1 MVEAALIF
9 SDLNTPFLV
18 LTSIA
23 LFFVAAVAE
32 IGGGYMVWKW
42 LRERKG
48 VLFGILGGTVLF
60 IYGVIPTF
68 QPAQFGRVY
77 AYGGIFI
84 ITSILWGM
92 FVDKEARSIRDI
104 WICNCRNRRSYN
116 ILRPTI
122 DAID

>member
-1 MVEAALIF
+1 VVETALIL
-9 SDLNTPFLV
+9 SDLNTTFFV

-23 LFFVAAVAE
+23 LFFIAAIAE

-48 VLFGILGGTVLF
+48 VLFGILGGIVLF

-77 AYGGIFI
+77 AAYGGIFI
-84 ITSILWGM
+84 ISSILWGM
-92 FVDKEARSIRDI
+92 
-104 WICNCRNRRSYN
+104 
-116 ILRPTI
+116 LI
-122 DAID
+122 DRKKPDRYEVIGSVIAVTGAVIIFYSPR

>member
-1 MVEAALIF
+1 MVETALIL
-9 SDLNTPFLV
+9 SELNTSFAAV

-23 LFFVAAVAE
+23 LFFVAAIAE

-48 VLFGILGGTVLF
+48 VLFGILGGIVLF

-77 AYGGIFI
+77 AAYGGIFI
-84 ITSILWGM
+84 ISSILWGM
-92 FVDKEARSIRDI
+92 LVDRKKPDRYEVIGSVIAVMGAMIIFYSPR
-104 WICNCRNRRSYN
+104 
-116 ILRPTI
+116 
-122 DAID
+122 

>member
-1 MVEAALIF
+1 MVETALIL
-9 SDLNTPFLV
+9 SDPNTTFFV

-23 LFFVAAVAE
+23 LFFVAAIVE

-48 VLFGILGGTVLF
+48 VLFGILGGIVLF

-77 AYGGIFI
+77 AAYGGIFI
-84 ITSILWGM
+84 ISSILWGM
-92 FVDKEARSIRDI
+92 
-104 WICNCRNRRSYN
+104 
-116 ILRPTI
+116 LI
-122 DAID
+122 DRKKPDRYEVIGSVIAVTGAVIIFYSPR

>member
-1 MVEAALIF
+1 MVETALIL
-9 SDLNTPFLV
+9 SELNTSFVV

-32 IGGGYMVWKW
+32 IGGGYMIWKW

-48 VLFGILGGTVLF
+48 VLFGILGGIVLF

-77 AYGGIFI
+77 AD
-84 ITSILWGM
+84 LWGNIYCI
-92 FVDKEARSIRDI
+92 FNSLGNFCGQEEARQV
-104 WICNCRNRRSYN
+104 
-116 ILRPTI
+116 
-122 DAID
+122 

>member
-9 SDLNTPFLV
+9 SDLNTPFFV

-32 IGGGYMVWKW
+32 IGGGYMIWKW

-48 VLFGILGGTVLF
+48 VIFGIVGGIVLF
-60 IYGVIPTF
+60 VYGVIPTF

-77 AYGGIFI
+77 AAYGGIFI
-84 ITSILWGM
+84 ISSILWGM
-92 FVDKEARSIRDI
+92 FVDRKKPDRYEVIGSIIAVMGALIIFYSPR
-104 WICNCRNRRSYN
+104 
-116 ILRPTI
+116 
-122 DAID
+122 

>member
-1 MVEAALIF
+1 MVEAALIL
-9 SDLNTPFLV
+9 SDQNTAFFV
-18 LTSIA
+18 LTSIT

-48 VLFGILGGTVLF
+48 MLFGIIGGIVLF

-77 AYGGIFI
+77 AAYGGIFI
-84 ITSILWGM
+84 ISSILWGM
-92 FVDKEARSIRDI
+92 I
-104 WICNCRNRRSYN
+104 
-116 ILRPTI
+116 I
-122 DAID
+122 DRKKPDRYEVIGSVIAVMGAVIIFYSPR

>member
-1 MVEAALIF
+1 VVETELML
-9 SDLNTPFLV
+9 SELNTNLVV
-18 LTSIA
+18 LTSVV

-48 VLFGILGGTVLF
+48 VLFGILGGIVLF

-77 AYGGIFI
+77 AAYGGIFI
-84 ITSILWGM
+84 VSSILWGM
-92 FVDKEARSIRDI
+92 LVDKKKPDRYEVIGSLIAVMGAVIIFYSPR
-104 WICNCRNRRSYN
+104 
-116 ILRPTI
+116 
-122 DAID
+122 